1 MIVAPFVT
9 RDFCSGSL
17 RSAGTHRCIRISIKG
32 VRIMGQG
39 FGDIFRLAVFSK
51 LWRSRRAVQSTYWSI
66 VVATQLYKYSFGDC
80 VDLAQ
85 IGLAK
90 WLG

>member
-9 RDFCSGSL
+9 LDFCSGSL
-17 RSAGTHRCIRISIKG
+17 RSAGTHQCIRISIKG
-32 VRIMGQG
+32 VRIMGG
-39 FGDIFRLAVFSK
+39 RGLTVFSK
-51 LWRSRRAVQSTYWSI
+51 LWRSGRAVQSTYRRI
-66 VVATQLYKYSFGDC
+66 VVATQLYKYSFGYC

>member
-9 RDFCSGSL
+9 LDFCSGSL

-39 FGDIFRLAVFSK
+39 FGGIFEAM
-51 LWRSRRAVQSTYWSI
+51 RSHRAVQSTYRRI
-66 VVATQLYKYSFGDC
+66 VVATQLYKYSSGDC